1 MLPLI
6 EQKRQ
11 EIAAACARFGVA
23 RLDVFGSSLGDDFRP
38 GVSDVDLLVEFA
50 PMDAEERLD
59 AYFALGEALE
69 GILGVEVDLVTTGA
83 IRNRYVA
90 AEIDRT
96 KRLLYAA

>member
-1 MLPLI
+1 VLPLI
-6 EQKRQ
+6 DEKRD

-38 GVSDVDLLVEFA
+38 GESDVDLLVEFI
-50 PMDAEERLD
+50 PMDAAERFE
-59 AYFALGEALE
+59 AYFALGETLE
-69 GILGVEVDLVTTGA
+69 QILGVEVDLVTTGA

-96 KRLLYAA
+96 KQQLYAA